1 VTFEI
6 TNSVVGIV
14 WGVVVFLLGG
24 MAISNRRSNK

>member
-1 VTFEI
+1 MSFEI

-24 MAISNRRSNK
+24 MAISNRRHK